1 MTTPTALPERGI
13 FRHAEVA
20 LAGALLAILCTL
32 LVPLPAMLIDVALAI
47 NLSLSVLIL
56 VITLSCRAPLEFSTF
71 PSLLL
76 FTTLFRLSLNV
87 ASTRSILMKGSAGH
101 VIQAFG
107 DFVVGGNLVIGL
119 VIFAIL
125 LVIQFVVISK
135 GSNRI
140 SEVAARFTLDAMPG
154 KQMAIDAE
162 LNAGLI
168 NETEAR
174 RRREIISSEA
184 EFYGAM
190 DGAGKFVRGD
200 AVAGLIITIINI
212 LGGLGIGMADGM
224 AAADA
229 LKKYAVLTVGDGLVA
244 QIPALLISVASGILV
259 TKQRGRHQLSREI
272 VGQFLLSGRAL
283 RLAAG
288 VTVLI
293 GLLPGLPIIPFALM
307 AVVFFVLGKA
317 ADAEKASPSS
327 EGTATANG
335 GPSSPSGPTGGGPDA
350 KASDVSPEAI
360 TEMLKVDRVAVEVG
374 YRLIPL
380 ACGASGTSQLVEHI
394 GMLRKQ
400 FALQFGV
407 VIPAIRM
414 KDNLMLEPNG
424 YRVLLAGQEIA
435 RGALYPDHWLAMGP
449 GLGKDGLP
457 GVRTTDPT
465 FGLPAVWVPSSA
477 KADAEAMGCTVVDPE
492 SVLVTHL
499 TELLREH
506 AHEILSRDDVQKLVD
521 RTKEA
526 NPAVVNELV
535 PDILP
540 LGTVQ
545 AVLSALLRERI
556 PIRNLV
562 LILETLA
569 DHGRKQKDPDQL
581 AEIVRQKLSR
591 TLVEL
596 FGASGGAIHALTLDP
611 TFEQG
616 LSDAISGSND
626 PRATALLSP
635 NVMRRLQDLAVLAWQ
650 QAQQK
655 GKEPVLL
662 VRASVRRYLADLF
675 RAMQPRISVLSFNE
689 VTSARTIDAAGTIPN
704 PADAGRPAPKAAGA
718 AA

>member
-1 MTTPTALPERGI
+1 MTSPTGTPERGV

-32 LVPLPAMLIDVALAI
+32 LVPLPAALIDVALAI

-174 RRREIISSEA
+174 RRRELISSEA

-288 VTVLI
+288 VTVLV
-293 GLLPGLPIIPFALM
+293 GFLPGLPILPFALM
-307 AVVFFVLGKA
+307 ATVFYFLGKA
-317 ADAEKASPSS
+317 ADAEKAAAAPEGSATPSS
-327 EGTATANG
+327 GASGA
-335 GPSSPSGPTGGGPDA
+335 PSSTAAGARDA
-350 KASDVSPEAI
+350 KATDSSPEALA
-360 TEMLKVDRVAVEVG
+360 EMLRVDRIAVEVG

-380 ACGASGTSQLVEHI
+380 ACGTSGTSQLVEHI

-400 FALQFGV
+400 FALSFGM
-407 VIPAIRM
+407 VIPSIRM

-435 RGALYPDHWLAMGP
+435 RGSLYPDHWLAMGP
-449 GLGKDGLP
+449 GSGKTAFPASARPIRRSDCRP
-457 GVRTTDPT
+457 
-465 FGLPAVWVPSSA
+465 FGCRPRRKPMRKPWAAPSSI
-477 KADAEAMGCTVVDPE
+477 P
-492 SVLVTHL
+492 
-499 TELLREH
+499 
-506 AHEILSRDDVQKLVD
+506 SRC
-521 RTKEA
+521 
-526 NPAVVNELV
+526 
-535 PDILP
+535 
-540 LGTVQ
+540 
-545 AVLSALLRERI
+545 SSRI
-556 PIRNLV
+556 
-562 LILETLA
+562 
-569 DHGRKQKDPDQL
+569 
-581 AEIVRQKLSR
+581 
-591 TLVEL
+591 
-596 FGASGGAIHALTLDP
+596 
-611 TFEQG
+611 
-616 LSDAISGSND
+616 
-626 PRATALLSP
+626 
-635 NVMRRLQDLAVLAWQ
+635 
-650 QAQQK
+650 
-655 GKEPVLL
+655 
-662 VRASVRRYLADLF
+662 
-675 RAMQPRISVLSFNE
+675 
-689 VTSARTIDAAGTIPN
+689 
-704 PADAGRPAPKAAGA
+704 
-718 AA
+718 